1 MFNKVVYNSH
11 QVHNP
16 YCDIVEGHIDGDSFL
31 TYGEYVN
38 NPNVKFVEYYS
49 GENYVV
55 GSKRR
60 SHSRSWLLGAE
71 PKKYA
76 AQVAELKRLYNQK
89 YKA

>member
-16 YCDIVEGHIDGDSFL
+16 SCDIVEGHLDGDSFL

-38 NPNVKFVEYYS
+38 NPNVKFIEYYS

-60 SHSRSWLLGAE
+60 SHSRHWLLGEE
-71 PKKYA
+71 PKKWSA
-76 AQVAELKRLYNQK
+76 HVAELRKLYSQN
-89 YKA
+89 YKQ